1 MKEISA
7 LQHTGAVKQQLHD
20 TKGAH
25 ISVRNFCIPQLDFV
39 TILSQQ
45 GRVLLPSCAA
55 TLKSWLSSKKLELEL
70 LFQLLFQLLLELAL
84 I

>member
-25 ISVRNFCIPQLDFV
+25 ISLQNFCIPQLDFV

-45 GRVLLPSCAA
+45 GRIILPPCAA
-55 TLKSWLSSKKLELEL
+55 TLKSWVSSKELKSL
-70 LFQLLFQLLLELAL
+70 PQLFPELAL